1 MTCLKYSLHTLLV
14 VQSMSEDYTVKGIER
29 AVARLKQQKAN
40 VVNIPAKQQQ
50 TNTVTNKPVAVE
62 PSPALAASP
71 AFDLEAF
78 RLDIIRKAIAKIMI
92 NKQKE
97 MNK

>member
-1 MTCLKYSLHTLLV
+1 MNVDSFI
-14 VQSMSEDYTVKGIER
+14 KGLQR
-29 AVARLKQQKAN
+29 ANANRKPRQTKQHAN
-40 VVNIPAKQQQ
+40 A
-50 TNTVTNKPVAVE
+50 VTGKPVVVE
-62 PSPALAASP
+62 PSPVVAASSG
-71 AFDLEAF
+71 FDLEAF

>member
-1 MTCLKYSLHTLLV
+1 MNADSFI
-14 VQSMSEDYTVKGIER
+14 KGMQR
-29 AVARLKQQKAN
+29 ANANRKQRQT
-40 VVNIPAKQQQ
+40 KQHVI
-50 TNTVTNKPVAVE
+50 TETGKPVVIE
-62 PSPALAASP
+62 PSPAVVSSP
-71 AFDLEAF
+71 GFDLEAF